1 MAALTM
7 ATRTRRDVQR
17 WARRGST
24 EQRGYGTAHR
34 AERKRR
40 LAMFRPGDPCARCG
54 LPMYGPAERI
64 DLGHTADR
72 TAYTGLEHRSCNR
85 GEGARRGNRMRG
97 AVRQWQAARQ
107 W

>member
-1 MAALTM
+1 M
-7 ATRTRRDVQR
+7 ATRTRRDMQR

-24 EQRGYGTAHR
+24 AQRGYGTAHQ

-40 LAMFRPGDPCARCG
+40 LARWKPGDPCARCG

-64 DLGHTADR
+64 DLGHTPDR

-85 GEGARRGNRMRG
+85 GEGARRGNQMRG
-97 AVRQWQAARQ
+97 AVRGQVRVWQTARQ

>member
-1 MAALTM
+1 MV
-7 ATRTRRDVQR
+7 RTRRDMQR
-17 WARRGST
+17 WARKGTT

-34 AERKRR
+34 AERDRR
-40 LAMFRPGDPCARCG
+40 LARWKPGDPCARCG
-54 LPMYGPAERI
+54 RPMYGPPALI

-85 GEGARRGNRMRG
+85 GEGARRGNRMRRRTR
-97 AVRQWQAARQ
+97 AWPAARQ

>member
-1 MAALTM
+1 MTG
-7 ATRTRRDVQR
+7 RTRRDYQR

-24 EQRGYGTAHR
+24 AERGYGTDHQ
-34 AERKRR
+34 AERRRR
-40 LAMFRPGDPCARCG
+40 LATWKPGDLCARCG
-54 LPMYGPAERI
+54 LPMYGPASRI

-85 GEGARRGNRMRG
+85 AEGARRGNRMRG
-97 AVRQWQAARQ
+97 AVGVWRTARQ